1 MTGFNTESL
10 TWKAANWIH
19 GLPDQ
24 CATTIDVMR
33 KFQLTRIE
41 ATEVMNAI
49 RKSGQ
54 LYTSKTE
61 HLDNPTEGRR
71 LTVTAIGT
79 PGGRPH
85 PFGQAGIARAQSRK
99 DVSIGK
105 MAMSLMPKPK
115 R

>member
-1 MTGFNTESL
+1 MTGFNPEST
-10 TWKAANWIH
+10 TWKVANWIH
-19 GLPDQ
+19 DQPDQ
-24 CATTIDVMR
+24 CATTIDLMR
-33 KFQLTRIE
+33 EFQMTRNE
-41 ATEVMNAI
+41 AVEVMNAI

-54 LYTSKTE
+54 LYTSTTK

-79 PGGRPH
+79 PGNRPH
-85 PFGQAGIARAQSRK
+85 PFGLANIARAQSRK